1 MEFYTA
7 ISAGC
12 QSRFAAARKENAMG
26 NDCRMELINFENLL
40 GAAPGGASAFPAV
53 AQMEG
58 LYGAKE
64 NGETAGASPLCGG
77 ACLCRD
83 GEHGAP
89 ADKRERRSRPPERGR
104 KAEKRQERISEVTGK
119 EKGNGA
125 NGWTDRAE

>member
-1 MEFYTA
+1 MLPYLSADEFP
-7 ISAGC
+7 G
-12 QSRFAAARKENAMG
+12 RRAALRRDAVPGHRASGEG
-26 NDCRMELINFENLL
+26 N
-40 GAAPGGASAFPAV
+40 G
-53 AQMEG
+53 
-58 LYGAKE
+58 
-64 NGETAGASPLCGG
+64 GETEGASPLCSG